1 MSNVFSN
8 DNAKVTIKQLDTV
21 VAAVTE
27 ASDNRFAKSADMGD
41 LSGKDEVAYG
51 DLAGSLK
58 TTIDGK
64 AGAATTLA
72 GYGITDAY
80 TKAEIDGK
88 LTSAYKA
95 AGSITAAQL
104 TSALLVAANEGK
116 VYNVSDDLTTTA
128 DFVEGAGHTHGTGAN
143 VAVIEATPADNSDP
157 GNPVAATYKFDV
169 IAGFVDLSGYAQN
182 ADVAVATAADISAIV
197 NGLYSSGNGN
207 GGE

>member
-27 ASDNRFAKSADMGD
+27 ASDNRFAKAADMGE

-51 DLAGSLK
+51 DLAGTLK

-64 AGAATTLA
+64 AGAATTIA

-157 GNPVAATYKFDV
+157 ENPVAATYKFDV

-182 ADVAVATAADISAIV
+182 ADVAVATAADIAAIV
-197 NGLYSSGNGN
+197 NGLYSSGNG
-207 GGE
+207 GE

>member
-88 LTSAYKA
+88 MTSAYKA

-143 VAVIEATPADNSDP
+143 VAVIEATPADGETP
-157 GNPVAATYKFDV
+157 ATYKFDV

>member
-88 LTSAYKA
+88 MTSAYKA

-143 VAVIEATPADNSDP
+143 VAVI
-157 GNPVAATYKFDV
+157 DV